1 MKKLLVSFL
10 AILFVFSSAF
20 AAGELEIFSWW
31 TGGGEEEGLLALFEL
46 FKEDNPDVEIINA
59 AVAGGA
65 GTNAKAVLKT
75 RMLGGNPPD
84 SFQVHAGMEL
94 TTTYVVTGMMEPL
107 TDYFDEWG
115 VKDKFP
121 QGLLDI
127 VSYKGDI
134 YSVPVN
140 VHRGNIVFYNKEI
153 FDELGLKE
161 PTNWAEFITA
171 LNTVQEAGYVPLAM
185 GDKNKWPAGQLFEAI
200 MVAEYGAEEYNK
212 LFKGEAAF
220 DQKAL
225 DRALDKIYELTNYF
239 NKDHAAL
246 TWQDATRLLYDNEAV
261 FNLMGDWAEGYMKT
275 LGWIPGEDFGWF
287 ELPGTQ
293 NSFMLISDTFGLPKG
308 APNRENAIKWLEFL
322 STREAQDTFNPIK
335 GSIPARTDADM
346 SKYDAYLTSTIEDF
360 STKIITPSIAH
371 GSAADE
377 SFITSMND
385 AINIL
390 LTTGNTSNA
399 KRSILWAAEDAG
411 LMAY

>member
-1 MKKLLVSFL
+1 MKKLLVSFF
-10 AILFVFSSAF
+10 AILFVFSSVF
-20 AAGELEIFSWW
+20 ATGELEIFSWW

-46 FKEDNPDVEIINA
+46 FQEDNPDVEIINA

-107 TDYFDEWG
+107 TDLFDEWG

-127 VSYKGDI
+127 VSYQGDI

-153 FDELGLKE
+153 FDELGLEE
-161 PTNWAEFITA
+161 PTNWAEFIDA
-171 LNTVQEAGYVPLAM
+171 MNTVQEAGYVPLAM
-185 GDKNKWPAGQLFEAI
+185 GDKNKWPAGQLFESI

-239 NKDHAAL
+239 NRDHAAL
-246 TWQDATRLLYDNEAV
+246 TWQDATRLLYDGEAV

-275 LGWIPGEDFGWF
+275 LGWVPGEDFGWF
-287 ELPGTQ
+287 ALPGTQ
-293 NSFMLISDTFGLPKG
+293 DSFMLISDTFGLPEN

-322 STREAQDTFNPIK
+322 ASREAQDTFNPIK
-335 GSIPARTDADM
+335 GSIPARIDADM
-346 SKYDAYLTSTIEDF
+346 SNYDPYLTSTIEDF

>member
-200 MVAEYGAEEYNK
+200 MVSEYGAEEYNK
-212 LFKGEAAF
+212 LFRGEAPF
-220 DQKAL
+220 DQVAL

-275 LGWIPGEDFGWF
+275 LGWTPGEDFGWF

>member
-1 MKKLLVSFL
+1 
-10 AILFVFSSAF
+10 
-20 AAGELEIFSWW
+20 
-31 TGGGEEEGLLALFEL
+31 
-46 FKEDNPDVEIINA
+46 
-59 AVAGGA
+59 
-65 GTNAKAVLKT
+65 
-75 RMLGGNPPD
+75 MLGGNPPD

-107 TDYFDEWG
+107 TDLFDEWG

-127 VSYKGDI
+127 VSYQGDI

-153 FDELGLKE
+153 FDELGLEE
-161 PTNWAEFITA
+161 PTNWAEFIDA
-171 LNTVQEAGYVPLAM
+171 MNTVQEAGYVPLAM
-185 GDKNKWPAGQLFEAI
+185 GDKNKWPAGQLFESI

-239 NKDHAAL
+239 NRDHAAL
-246 TWQDATRLLYDNEAV
+246 TWQDATRLLYDGEAV

-275 LGWIPGEDFGWF
+275 LGWVPGEDFGWF
-287 ELPGTQ
+287 ALPGTQ
-293 NSFMLISDTFGLPKG
+293 DSFMLISDTFGLPEN

-322 STREAQDTFNPIK
+322 ATREAQDTFNPIK
-335 GSIPARTDADM
+335 GSIPARIDADM
-346 SKYDAYLTSTIEDF
+346 SNYDPYLTSTIEDF

>member
-10 AILFVFSSAF
+10 ALLFIFTSVF
-20 AAGELEIFSWW
+20 AANNLEIFSWW
-31 TGGGEEEGLLALFEL
+31 TGGGEEEGLMALYDL
-46 FKEDNPDVEIINA
+46 FQQDNPDINIINA

-107 TDYFDEWG
+107 TDLYDQWG
-115 VKDKFP
+115 VTDKFP
-121 QGLLDI
+121 KGLLDI

-140 VHRGNIVFYNKEI
+140 VHRGNIVFYNKKI

-161 PTNWAEFITA
+161 PTNWAEFIDA
-171 LNTVQEAGYVPLAM
+171 LNTVQEAGYVALAM
-185 GDKNKWPAGQLFEAI
+185 GDKNKWPAGQLFEDI
-200 MVAEYGAEEYNK
+200 MVSEFGAEQYNK
-212 LFKGEAAF
+212 LFKGEASF
-220 DQKAL
+220 DQDAL
-225 DRALDKIYELTNYF
+225 SRSLDKIYELTNYF

-246 TWQDATRLLYDNEAV
+246 TWQDATRLLFDGKAV

-275 LGWIPGEDFGWF
+275 LGWTPGEDFGWF
-287 ELPGTQ
+287 ALPGTQ
-293 NSFMLISDTFGLPKG
+293 NSFMLISDTFGLPQG
-308 APNRENAIKWLEFL
+308 APDRENAIKWLKFL
-322 STREAQDTFNPIK
+322 ATREAQDTFNPIK
-335 GSIPARTDADM
+335 GSIPARIDADV
-346 SKYDAYLTSTIEDF
+346 SKYDAYLTSSINDF

-371 GSAADE
+371 GSAAPE

-411 LMAY
+411 LVAN

>member
-1 MKKLLVSFL
+1 MKKLLVSFF
-10 AILFVFSSAF
+10 AILLVFSSVF

-46 FKEDNPDVEIINA
+46 FKEDNPDIEIINA

-107 TDYFDEWG
+107 TDLFDEWG

-153 FDELGLKE
+153 FDELGLEE
-161 PTNWAEFITA
+161 PTNWAEFIDAMNTA
-171 LNTVQEAGYVPLAM
+171 QEAGYVPLAM
-185 GDKNKWPAGQLFEAI
+185 GDKNKWPAGQLFESI

-212 LFKGEAAF
+212 LFKGEASF
-220 DQKAL
+220 DQEAL

-239 NKDHAAL
+239 NRDHAAL
-246 TWQDATRLLYDNEAV
+246 TWQDATRLLYDGDAV

-275 LGWIPGEDFGWF
+275 LGWVPGENFGWF
-287 ELPGTQ
+287 ALPGTQ
-293 NSFMLISDTFGLPKG
+293 DSFMLISDTFGLPEN

-322 STREAQDTFNPIK
+322 ATREAQDTFNPIK
-335 GSIPARTDADM
+335 GSIPARIDADM
-346 SKYDAYLTSTIEDF
+346 SKYDPYLTSTIEDF

-371 GSAADE
+371 GSAAPE

>member
-84 SFQVHAGMEL
+84 SFQIHAGMEL

-212 LFKGEAAF
+212 LFRGEAPF
-220 DQKAL
+220 DQVAL

-275 LGWIPGEDFGWF
+275 LGWTPGEDFGWF

>member
-212 LFKGEAAF
+212 LFRGEAPF
-220 DQKAL
+220 DQVAL

-275 LGWIPGEDFGWF
+275 LGWTPGEDFGWF

>member
-10 AILFVFSSAF
+10 AILFVFSSVF

-107 TDYFDEWG
+107 TDLFDEWG

-127 VSYKGDI
+127 VSYQGDI

-153 FDELGLKE
+153 FDELGLEE
-161 PTNWAEFITA
+161 PTNWAEFIDA
-171 LNTVQEAGYVPLAM
+171 MNTVQEAGYVPLAM
-185 GDKNKWPAGQLFEAI
+185 GDKNKWPAGQLFESI

-239 NKDHAAL
+239 NRDHAAL
-246 TWQDATRLLYDNEAV
+246 TWQDATRLLYDGEAV

-275 LGWIPGEDFGWF
+275 LGWVPGEDFGWF
-287 ELPGTQ
+287 ALPGTQ
-293 NSFMLISDTFGLPKG
+293 DSFMLISDTFGLPEN

-322 STREAQDTFNPIK
+322 ATREAQDTFNPIK
-335 GSIPARTDADM
+335 GSIPARIDADM
-346 SKYDAYLTSTIEDF
+346 SNYDPYLTSTIEDF

>member
-1 MKKLLVSFL
+1 
-10 AILFVFSSAF
+10 
-20 AAGELEIFSWW
+20 
-31 TGGGEEEGLLALFEL
+31 
-46 FKEDNPDVEIINA
+46 
-59 AVAGGA
+59 
-65 GTNAKAVLKT
+65 
-75 RMLGGNPPD
+75 
-84 SFQVHAGMEL
+84 
-94 TTTYVVTGMMEPL
+94 
-107 TDYFDEWG
+107 
-115 VKDKFP
+115 
-121 QGLLDI
+121 
-127 VSYKGDI
+127 
-134 YSVPVN
+134 
-140 VHRGNIVFYNKEI
+140 
-153 FDELGLKE
+153 
-161 PTNWAEFITA
+161 
-171 LNTVQEAGYVPLAM
+171 
-185 GDKNKWPAGQLFEAI
+185 

>member
-10 AILFVFSSAF
+10 AILFVFSSVF

-107 TDYFDEWG
+107 TDLFDEWG

-127 VSYKGDI
+127 VSYEGDI

-153 FDELGLKE
+153 FDELGLEE
-161 PTNWAEFITA
+161 PTNWAEFIDAMNTA
-171 LNTVQEAGYVPLAM
+171 QEAGYVPLAM

-212 LFKGEAAF
+212 LFTGEAAF
-220 DQKAL
+220 DQRAL

-239 NKDHAAL
+239 NRDHAAL
-246 TWQDATRLLYDNEAV
+246 TWQDATRLLYDGDAL
-261 FNLMGDWAEGYMKT
+261 FNLMGDWAEGYENFR
-275 LGWIPGEDFGWF
+275 LG
-287 ELPGTQ
+287 
-293 NSFMLISDTFGLPKG
+293 S
-308 APNRENAIKWLEFL
+308 R
-322 STREAQDTFNPIK
+322 
-335 GSIPARTDADM
+335 
-346 SKYDAYLTSTIEDF
+346 
-360 STKIITPSIAH
+360 
-371 GSAADE
+371 
-377 SFITSMND
+377 
-385 AINIL
+385 
-390 LTTGNTSNA
+390 
-399 KRSILWAAEDAG
+399 
-411 LMAY
+411 

>member
-200 MVAEYGAEEYNK
+200 MVSEYGAEEYNK
-212 LFKGEAAF
+212 LFRGEAPF
-220 DQKAL
+220 DQVAL

>member
-84 SFQVHAGMEL
+84 SFQIHAGMEL

-212 LFKGEAAF
+212 LFRGEAPF
-220 DQKAL
+220 DQVAL

>member
-10 AILFVFSSAF
+10 AILFVFSSMF

-107 TDYFDEWG
+107 TEYFEEWG

-121 QGLLDI
+121 KGLLDI
-127 VSYKGDI
+127 VSYEGEI

-153 FDELGLKE
+153 FDELGLEE

-171 LNTVQEAGYVPLAM
+171 MNTVQEAGYVPLAM

-200 MVAEYGAEEYNK
+200 MVSEYGAEEYNK
-212 LFKGEAAF
+212 LFNGESSF
-220 DQKAL
+220 DQDAL

-239 NKDHAAL
+239 NRDHAAF
-246 TWQDATRLLYDNEAV
+246 TWQDATRLLYDGEAV

-275 LGWIPGEDFGWF
+275 LGWVPGEDFGWF
-287 ELPGTQ
+287 ALPGTQ
-293 NSFMLISDTFGLPKG
+293 DSFMLISDTFGLPEG
-308 APNRENAIKWLEFL
+308 APNRENAVKWLEFL
-322 STREAQDTFNPIK
+322 ATREAQDTFNPIK
-335 GSIPARTDADM
+335 GSIPARIDADM
-346 SKYDAYLTSTIEDF
+346 AKYDPYLTNTIEDF
-360 STKIITPSIAH
+360 SDKIITPSIAH
-371 GSAADE
+371 GSAAEE